1 MARDSRGA
9 ETTVR
14 RPVPPRDDLR
24 TRLVDGAG
32 RVFYRDGIAA
42 TGTAGLA
49 RELGMSKRT
58 MYELFPTKDEL
69 VAAALD
75 AQDEPTRTRFVS
87 AAERAGDDPR
97 TQLIGLFAGVEALLG
112 DGGFRGCP
120 FLNATAELADPA
132 HPAHAVCRRHKDALR
147 SWMERTA
154 RRADLRSPEELSEQL
169 LMLLDGALAGAVTRP
184 LRPGR
189 LVGAARTLV
198 DAAAGDGPGRSARE
212 AEPGDGAA
220 RRDG

>member
-1 MARDSRGA
+1 MNARG
-9 ETTVR
+9 
-14 RPVPPRDDLR
+14 PVPPRDDLR

-32 RVFYRDGIAA
+32 RIFYRDGIAA

-75 AQDEPTRTRFVS
+75 AQDEPTRTRLIS
-87 AAERAGDDPR
+87 AAEQAGDDPR

-112 DGGFRGCP
+112 DGDFRGCP

-132 HPAHAVCRRHKDALR
+132 HPAHAVCRRHKDGLR
-147 SWMERTA
+147 SWMEHTA

-169 LMLLDGALAGAVTRP
+169 LVLLDGALAGAVTRP
-184 LRPGR
+184 PRQGR
-189 LVGAARTLV
+189 LIRAARTLV
-198 DAAAGDGPGRSARE
+198 DAAAPTRPRTTAPQGEPVDRIAQHDG
-212 AEPGDGAA
+212 
-220 RRDG
+220 

>member
-1 MARDSRGA
+1 M
-9 ETTVR
+9 R

-75 AQDEPTRTRFVS
+75 AQDGPTRTRFIS
-87 AAERAGDDPR
+87 AAEQAGDDPR

-120 FLNATAELADPA
+120 FLNATAELADPG

-154 RRADLRSPEELSEQL
+154 RRAELRSPEELSEQL
-169 LMLLDGALAGAVTRP
+169 LLLLDGALAGAVTRP

-198 DAAAGDGPGRSARE
+198 DTAAGGGPGRSARE
-212 AEPGDGAA
+212 AEPGGGAA